1 MNANF
6 AQMMDFPAGFMGLD
20 PAGDDGK
27 KYGAWPWQINGWPYP
42 DSFEEAAP
50 KTAKTAAR

>member
-27 KYGAWPWQINGWPYP
+27 KYGAWPWQIDGWPYP